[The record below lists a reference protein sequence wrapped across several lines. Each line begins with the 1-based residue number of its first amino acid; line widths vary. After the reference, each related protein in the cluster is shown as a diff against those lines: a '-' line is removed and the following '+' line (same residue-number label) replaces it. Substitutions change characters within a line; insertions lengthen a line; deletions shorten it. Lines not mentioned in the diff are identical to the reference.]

1 MATTPLARD
10 FKELLKSLN
19 SAGVEYLVV
28 GGYAVAY
35 HGYPRTT
42 NDLDVWVAV
51 NPGNA
56 DRIVRALREFG
67 FDVPDLSPQMFL
79 RPDRIIRMGLPPV
92 RVELLTGASG
102 VSFQECWTERIV
114 DTLDDIEVNLI
125 NLRHLRANKKASGRL
140 KDLSDLE
147 NLPEK

>member
-92 RVELLTGASG
+92 RVELLTGVSG
-102 VSFQECWTERIV
+102 VGFQECWTERIV